1 MLLFILANPL
11 DATPC
16 KSYLG
21 VATFL
26 KLFSTILAVDFCG
39 NAFVFAMS
47 KHKICSV
54 WMGYVHFIIFP
65 GTITIEV
72 YYVTGNTFQCRSL
85 NPYEEIES

>member
-1 MLLFILANPL
+1 MPYSIVYS
-11 DATPC
+11 C
-16 KSYLG
+16 KSYLD

-26 KLFSTILAVDFCG
+26 KLFFNHTCRFTVDFCG

-54 WMGYVHFIIFP
+54 WMGYVHFIMFP

-72 YYVTGNTFQCRSL
+72 YYVTGNTFQSRSL
-85 NPYEEIES
+85 NPYEQIES